1 MNPNI
6 EAVTK
11 VAVAAG
17 RIIQEVRREGF
28 DVEHKGADDPVT
40 RADRAAD
47 QLLHDELLTLLPCGW
62 LSEETADSPERLEQ
76 RRIWVVDPLDGT
88 KEFIAGIPEYAVAV
102 ALVEDGEACLAVVH
116 NPATGETFWAERGG
130 GAFRGTSGQT
140 SVRIRVVEGDLLF
153 ASRSELKYGEF
164 APFVD
169 SWAVKPCGSI
179 AYKLARIAAGD
190 AAATFSRGPKW
201 EWDVCAGSFLIQE
214 AGGHAS
220 ELLGSKLLFN
230 KPFPKVKGILAG
242 AEGACGRALAQ
253 IETLPPS
260 ERMEK
265 EFPAASE

>member
-6 EAVTK
+6 EAVTEI
-11 VAVAAG
+11 AIAAG
-17 RIIQEVRREGF
+17 KIIQEIRRNGF
-28 DVEHKGADDPVT
+28 EVEHKGADDPVT
-40 RADRAAD
+40 KADQAAD

-62 LSEETADSPERLEQ
+62 LSEETADSPERLEHSHL
-76 RRIWVVDPLDGT
+76 WVVDPLDGT
-88 KEFIAGIPEYAVAV
+88 KEFIGGIPEYSVAV
-102 ALVEDGEACLAVVH
+102 ALVEDGLPRLAVVH
-116 NPATGETFWAERGG
+116 NPATGETYWAQRGG
-130 GAFRGTSGQT
+130 GAFRGTSPQT
-140 SVRIRVVEGDLLF
+140 GERIQVAEGNLLF

-164 APFVD
+164 EPFVGEW
-169 SWAVKPCGSI
+169 SIEPCGSI

-201 EWDVCAGSFLIQE
+201 EWDVCAGSFLIHE

-220 ELLGSKLLFN
+220 ELLGGKLLFN

-242 AEGACGRALAQ
+242 AERACLRALAQ

-265 EFPAASE
+265 EFPSR